1 MSEQDAEQGERLR
14 EISQRLR
21 EFGIAHQMDGEIDDL
36 IDDLG
41 LPSGR
46 IKAFART
53 VVAFGM
59 VVDKP
64 LGMDD
69 VESVQ
74 MTLSQPDYGS
84 ILIEMDSPDV
94 EIELDAG
101 TVSHSTTVHA

>member
-1 MSEQDAEQGERLR
+1 MTDKDAEHGERLR
-14 EISQRLR
+14 QISHRLR
-21 EFGIAHQMDGEIDDL
+21 EFGIAHQMDDEVDTL

-53 VVAFGM
+53 VMTFGM
-59 VVDKP
+59 IVDKP

-69 VESVQ
+69 VEAVQ
-74 MTLSQPDYGS
+74 MTLSQPNPGS

-101 TVSHSTTVHA
+101 TVSHSTTVQA